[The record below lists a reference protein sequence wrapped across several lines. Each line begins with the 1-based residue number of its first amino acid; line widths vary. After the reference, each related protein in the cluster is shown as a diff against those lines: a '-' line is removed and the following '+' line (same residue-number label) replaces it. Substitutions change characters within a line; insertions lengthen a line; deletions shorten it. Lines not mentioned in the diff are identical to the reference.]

1 MARAIDRNPWTVFE
15 SLGSNLTEDDD
26 LRVQRQVLVAMAV
39 MTAAAGILW
48 GALYWAFGEQRA
60 AVIPWIYTLA
70 TAINLAAFTLFHR
83 QPVFRFLQLTLI
95 LFLPFFL
102 MASLGGL
109 VESSAVILWS
119 LLAPLAALLVSGRRQ
134 AGQWFA
140 AYLALVVISGFM
152 QLLAPAANDLTT
164 AVVILFFVLN
174 ICMPTLCTFLLLVYF
189 VGQKNTALRL
199 LNLEQ
204 VKSERLLLNVLPREI
219 AALLKEDAGRSIAE
233 YYDNVSVLFA
243 DVVGFTP
250 LSEKLSP
257 QEAVDALN
265 AIFSHFDALADRYG
279 VEKIRTIGDGYMV
292 ASGVPTPRP
301 DHAHALAR
309 MALDMNAYMQS
320 RPVRAG
326 VPMEI
331 RVGLNSGSAVA
342 GIVGTTKFHYDLW
355 GDAVNVAAR
364 MESHGEPGKIQ
375 IGRAAYELIA
385 DDFVCQSRG
394 AIPIKGKGPMETWFL
409 LAEAAA

>member
-1 MARAIDRNPWTVFE
+1 MARTIDRNPWTTLE
-15 SLGSNLTEDDD
+15 SIGSNLTEDDD

-39 MTAAAGILW
+39 MTSAAGILW
-48 GALYWAFGEQRA
+48 GSLYWAFGEQQA
-60 AVIPWIYTLA
+60 ALIPWIYTLA
-70 TAINLAAFTLFHR
+70 TALNLATFTLFHR
-83 QPVFRFLQLTLI
+83 QFIFRFVQLTLI
-95 LFLPFFL
+95 LFVPFFL

-134 AGQWFA
+134 AAQWFT

-152 QLLAPAANDLTT
+152 ELLAPVANDLTP

-174 ICMPTLCTFLLLVYF
+174 ICVPTLCTFLLLVYF

-204 VKSERLLLNVLPREI
+204 AKSERLLLNVLPREI
-219 AALLKEDAGRSIAE
+219 AALLKEEDGRSIAE
-233 YYDNVSVLFA
+233 YYSNVSVLFA

-265 AIFSHFDALADRYG
+265 GIFSYFDALADKYG

-320 RPVRAG
+320 RPVQAG

-331 RVGLNSGSAVA
+331 RIGLNSGSAVA

-364 MESHGEPGKIQ
+364 MESHGEPGKVQ
-375 IGRAAYELIA
+375 IGRATYELIK
-385 DDFVCQSRG
+385 DDFVCQQRG
-394 AIPIKGKGPMETWFL
+394 AIPIKGKGSMETWFL
-409 LAEAAA
+409 LAEASA

>member
-1 MARAIDRNPWTVFE
+1 M
-15 SLGSNLTEDDD
+15 
-26 LRVQRQVLVAMAV
+26 RVQRQVLLAMAV

-48 GALYWAFGEQRA
+48 GPLYWAFGEKEA
-60 AVIPWIYTLA
+60 AVIPWIYTIA
-70 TAINLAAFTLFHR
+70 TLVNVAAFSVLRR
-83 QPVFRFLQLTLI
+83 QDLFRFVQLMLI
-95 LFLPFFL
+95 LMAPFLL

-109 VESSAVILWS
+109 VNSSAVILWS
-119 LLAPLAALLVSGRRQ
+119 LLAPLAALLVSGRRN
-134 AGQWFA
+134 AERWFA
-140 AYLALVVISGFM
+140 AYLALVVISGVLEL
-152 QLLAPAANDLTT
+152 QAPAANAL
-164 AVVILFFVLN
+164 AAPVLILFFVLN
-174 ICMPTLCTFLLLVYF
+174 ICIPTLCTFLLLIYF
-189 VGQKNTALRL
+189 VGQKNSALHL

-204 VKSERLLLNVLPREI
+204 AKSERLLLNVLPGEI
-219 AALLKEDAGRSIAE
+219 AALLKEDNDRTIADYCE
-233 YYDNVSVLFA
+233 NVSVLFA

-265 AIFSHFDALADRYG
+265 AIFSHFDALADKYA

-320 RPVRAG
+320 RPEQAG

-355 GDAVNVAAR
+355 GDAVNIAAR

-375 IGRAAYELIA
+375 VGHATYELIK
-385 DDFVCQSRG
+385 DDFVCEARG
-394 AIPIKGKGPMETWFL
+394 FIPIKGKEPMETWFL
-409 LAEAAA
+409 LAASGPWPAGDKVELL